1 MNIQNFEYPKKTQ
14 KKEKGCCA
22 AVHSAC
28 DQHPFSGILVQ
39 WFVPPVLN
47 FFDSLQD
54 DRSYFPPAFLVCR
67 WYPELFSSLIWDVLV
82 LLYIDSAA
90 VHLRKSTDI
99 CRWSCFILIYY
110 LSNLPLNELASQYRW
125 FSNCFEKKDS

>member
-1 MNIQNFEYPKKTQ
+1 MGLIHYSQKDFHISTINSPQSLHTQKHKKLWQTLKNFEYPKKTQ

-22 AVHSAC
+22 AVHSTC

-99 CRWSCFILIYY
+99 CR
-110 LSNLPLNELASQYRW
+110 
-125 FSNCFEKKDS
+125 